1 MGETPPPLS
10 KEQIETQSSQDL
22 EKEEVEFMED
32 KTADLLIDDPSKFEE
47 LVRDGE
53 LEDESRDE
61 SIESA

>member
-61 SIESA
+61 SIEST